1 MEADGTLLILNPKVV
16 LPKLLVTFNCIS
28 WSALTELYQLAGFKE
43 PLEELD
49 YSLLVNEALPTQG
62 AEEAFDGVVIYS
74 LSDAWMYFAKKLVEQ
89 GRDIELY
96 GVIERDGGNIEYYA
110 VREGLRFW
118 GEFSREGDDDN
129 TALAEWLAVL
139 PNDVREYFL
148 TQVSVGCEED

>member
-1 MEADGTLLILNPKVV
+1 MEADGTLLLLNPKVV
-16 LPKLLVTFNCIS
+16 FPKLLVTFNCIS

-49 YSLLVNEALPTQG
+49 YSLLVDEALPTQG
-62 AEEAFDGVVIYS
+62 AEEALGGVVIYS

-110 VREGLRFW
+110 VRDGLRFVE
-118 GEFSREGDDDN
+118 EFSRDGDEDN
-129 TALAEWLAVL
+129 TALTEWLAVL
-139 PNDVREYFL
+139 PNDVQEYFL

>member
-118 GEFSREGDDDN
+118 GS
-129 TALAEWLAVL
+129 LAGKVMMTMPL
-139 PNDVREYFL
+139 
-148 TQVSVGCEED
+148 